1 MSDVRQSRRLG
12 AIGSIVGLLAL
23 LVSSLTYLLPA
34 DFFAGPVVSRPT
46 VETGQKLRDHL
57 TFRPK
62 GVEFTSRAASEPRT
76 AAEVWNERI
85 TTTAVALG
93 LLAIVFA
100 VVSVILREEKLLA
113 GIAAVLGITAIGVQ
127 LFWVMVALFLVMA
140 VASALLS

>member
-1 MSDVRQSRRLG
+1 MSVVRQSRRLG
-12 AIGSIVGLLAL
+12 VIGCIVGLLAL
-23 LVSSLTYLLPA
+23 LLSSLTYLLPA
-34 DFFAGPVVSRPT
+34 DFFAESARPT
-46 VETGQKLRDHL
+46 IEAGQRLRDHL

-62 GVEFTSRAASEPRT
+62 GVEITARPTSEPRN

-93 LLAIVFA
+93 LLAIVCA

-113 GIAAVLGITAIGVQ
+113 GIAAVLGISAIGIQ

-140 VASALLS
+140 VAGALLS